1 MGISSSLYAGISG
14 LNANGNA
21 MSVIGNNLANTNTV
35 GFKSGRTVFAD
46 MLSSSI
52 SGSGGASQV
61 GRGVTLSTVDNIFS
75 QGTFETTES
84 NTDLALEGEG
94 FFVVSAAGSKE
105 NLYTR
110 AGAFGFDKQGYL
122 VNPEGYRVQG
132 YPYDDNETLLSTLGD
147 IRVDG
152 TSTVPAKATAEMT
165 LSNNLDSNSAIIPGG
180 FSLADPQGTS
190 NYSSSIQVYDSL
202 GNTHLLTTYFTKT
215 ADNEWDWNTVALG
228 SEVVGVDP
236 ATEPLLLLDK
246 DPAAILSF
254 NSDGALTAPVTTSLT
269 MPAWLGGSEADV
281 SVDINFNATQYAR
294 DSSTVGQEQ
303 DGFSAGDL
311 VKVAIETSGDVVA
324 SYTNGE
330 RVAVGRIG
338 LARFANIGG
347 LFKEGGNLYSATT
360 ASGLPSDAA
369 ASTKIFTNSLEQSNV
384 DMGLE
389 FVKMITTQRG
399 FQANSKIITTTDE
412 MLAELIN
419 LKR

>member
-52 SGSGGASQV
+52 SGSGGTSQV

-132 YPYDDNETLLSTLGD
+132 YPYDVDGATLLSTLGD
-147 IRVDG
+147 IQVDG
-152 TSTVPAKATAEMT
+152 TSTVPAKATTEIT
-165 LSNNLDSNSAIIPGG
+165 LSNNLDSNSAISGG
-180 FSLADPQGTS
+180 FDLNDPQGTS

-215 ADNEWDWNTVALG
+215 ADNEWSWNTVALG
-228 SEVVGVDP
+228 SEVDP
-236 ATEPLLLLDK
+236 AGAPLV
-246 DPAAILSF
+246 SVGSGTFTF
-254 NSDGALTAPVTTSLT
+254 NTDGALTAPAAGTLN
-269 MPAWLGGSEADV
+269 MPTWLGGSAGNLPV
-281 SVDINFNATQYAR
+281 AINFNATQYAR

-303 DGFSAGDL
+303 DGFAAGDL
-311 VKVAIETSGDVVA
+311 VKVAIESTGDVVA

-330 RVAVGRIG
+330 RVSVGRIG

-360 ASGLPSDAA
+360 ASGLPSDAS

>member
-52 SGSGGASQV
+52 SGSGGTSQV

-94 FFVVSAAGSKE
+94 FFVVSAPGSEE

-110 AGAFGFDKQGYL
+110 AGAFGFDKQGCL

-132 YPYDDNETLLSTLGD
+132 YPYDVDGTTLLSTLED

-152 TSTVPAKATAEMT
+152 TSTVPAQATTEMT
-165 LSNNLDSNSAIIPGG
+165 LSNNLDSNSTIIGA
-180 FSLADPQGTS
+180 FDLTDPQGTS
-190 NYSSSIQVYDSL
+190 NYSSSIQAYDTL
-202 GNTHLLTTYFTKT
+202 GNSHLLTTYFTKT
-215 ADNEWDWNTVALG
+215 ADNNWSWNTVALS
-228 SEVVGVDP
+228 SEVTAP
-236 ATEPLLLLDK
+236 ATTPLV
-246 DPAAILSF
+246 SVGSGTFTF
-254 NSDGALTAPVTTSLT
+254 NTDGTLTAPATGTLT
-269 MPAWLGGSEADV
+269 LPAWLGGSAAGLP
-281 SVDINFNATQYAR
+281 VDINFNATQYAR

-303 DGFSAGDL
+303 DGYAAGDL
-311 VKVAIETSGDVVA
+311 VKVAIESSGDVVA

-330 RVAVGRIG
+330 RISVARIG